1 MKKIILG
8 WENLLYLSLLIGIVS
23 IVITN
28 KLTQAFNLSSIWG
41 LIGQVYASLVIIMV
55 GKLEVSHINLGNHI
69 ELGYLTIPFT
79 LLFLVG
85 FTNIMNI
92 EKAQNPSILL
102 LPFVSLV
109 CFSMSAFFIGHSFVL
124 ITGICASL
132 TIIFILLYGYFSC
145 KAFVGR
151 TLTTS
156 IGFIIAVLS
165 ISLIKTSIIT
175 IYIPIFTLALPFTLF
190 YFIKDKFTSVQSI
203 TVSTLTAILFG
214 VLIFIVPFK
223 IMWYLVVGLT
233 IILVITQSSRK
244 YRFI

>member
-1 MKKIILG
+1 M
-8 WENLLYLSLLIGIVS
+8 LYSALLIGIVS
-23 IVITN
+23 IVITD
-28 KLTQAFNLSSIWG
+28 KLTQAFKLSSIWG
-41 LIGQVYASLVIIMV
+41 MIGQICASLVIIMA
-55 GKLEVSHINLGNHI
+55 GELEVSHIYLGNHF

-85 FTNIMNI
+85 FTNVMNI
-92 EKAQNPSILL
+92 EKAHNPSILL

-109 CFSMSAFFIGHSFVL
+109 CFSMAAFVIGHPFVL
-124 ITGICASL
+124 TTGICASL
-132 TIIFILLYGYFSC
+132 TIMFIMLYGYFSG

-165 ISLIKTSIIT
+165 ISLIETSIVT
-175 IYIPIFTLALPFTLF
+175 IYIPLFTLALPFTLY
-190 YFIKDKFTSVQSI
+190 YFIKDKFTNIQSI
-203 TVSTLTAILFG
+203 TVSTLTAILFS
-214 VLIFIVPFK
+214 VLMFVVPFN

-233 IILVITQSSRK
+233 IILVIMQSSRK

>member
-1 MKKIILG
+1 M
-8 WENLLYLSLLIGIVS
+8 LYLALFIGIVS
-23 IVITN
+23 IVVAN
-28 KLTQAFNLSSIWG
+28 KLTQAFKLSSIWV
-41 LIGQVYASLVIIMV
+41 LIGQICASLAIIMV
-55 GKLEVSHINLGNHI
+55 GKLEVSHISLGNHF

-85 FTNIMNI
+85 FTNVMNI
-92 EKAQNPSILL
+92 EKVQNPSILL

-109 CFSMSAFFIGHSFVL
+109 CFSIAAFFIGHSFVL
-124 ITGICASL
+124 ITGICSSL
-132 TIIFILLYGYFSC
+132 TLMFILLYGYFTG
-145 KAFVGR
+145 KVFVGR

-165 ISLIKTSIIT
+165 IALIKTSIVT
-175 IYIPIFTLALPFTLF
+175 IYIPIFTLALPFTLY
-190 YFIKDKFTSVQSI
+190 YFIQDKFTSVYSI

-214 VLIFIVPFK
+214 VLMYIVPFH

-233 IILVITQSSRK
+233 IILVITQFSRK

>member
-1 MKKIILG
+1 M
-8 WENLLYLSLLIGIVS
+8 LYLALLIGIVS
-23 IVITN
+23 IVITD
-28 KLTQAFNLSSIWG
+28 KLTQAFKLSSIWG
-41 LIGQVYASLVIIMV
+41 LIGQICASLVIIMV
-55 GKLEVSHINLGNHI
+55 GKLEVSHINLGNHF

-85 FTNIMNI
+85 FTNVMNI
-92 EKAQNPSILL
+92 EKTQNLSILL

-109 CFSMSAFFIGHSFVL
+109 CLSIAAFFIGYSFVL
-124 ITGICASL
+124 VMGICSSL
-132 TIIFILLYGYFSC
+132 TIMFILLYGYFTG
-145 KAFVGR
+145 KVFVGR

-165 ISLIKTSIIT
+165 IALIKTSIVT
-175 IYIPIFTLALPFTLF
+175 IYIPLFTLALPFTLY
-190 YFIKDKFTSVQSI
+190 YFVKDKFTSIQSI

-214 VLIFIVPFK
+214 VLMFIVPFH

-233 IILVITQSSRK
+233 IILVITQFSRK

>member
-1 MKKIILG
+1 M
-8 WENLLYLSLLIGIVS
+8 LYLGLFIGIVS
-23 IVITN
+23 IVITD
-28 KLTQAFNLSSIWG
+28 KLTQAFKLSSIWG
-41 LIGQVYASLVIIMV
+41 LIGQICSSLVIIMV

-85 FTNIMNI
+85 FTNVMNI
-92 EKAQNPSILL
+92 EKVQNPSILL

-124 ITGICASL
+124 ITGICVSL
-132 TIIFILLYGYFSC
+132 TIMFILLYGYFSG
-145 KAFVGR
+145 KVFVGR

-156 IGFIIAVLS
+156 IGFILAVLS
-165 ISLIKTSIIT
+165 ISLIKTSIVT
-175 IYIPIFTLALPFTLF
+175 IYIPIFTLALPFTLY
-190 YFIKDKFTSVQSI
+190 YFIQDKFTSVQSI

-214 VLIFIVPFK
+214 VLMFIVPSN

-233 IILVITQSSRK
+233 IILVITQSLRK